1 MNVCMKYKWKVKINF
16 KKLIV
21 KIVCVFSF
29 DDITNGTKINFNNIL
44 INKESYENILVYN
57 ISYKSQAGPKP
68 LSIRFDKIVGYI
80 MSLDGK
86 IKHLVLIWLCV
97 VWSNLW

>member
-16 KKLIV
+16 KNLIV

-68 LSIRFDKIVGYI
+68 WVLGSIK
-80 MSLDGK
+80 
-86 IKHLVLIWLCV
+86 
-97 VWSNLW
+97 